1 MPATIHASL
10 TRQGAGFASP
20 LKNSGLFKYG
30 GGSFPTAVKTAN
42 PSYVVTHVE
51 DLSVRGDIVV
61 SEGSTYFQAKA
72 ALDSYIAIHPEEADN
87 LQIMPLHE
95 VAA

>member
-1 MPATIHASL
+1 MPQVVHFAL
-10 TRQGAGFASP
+10 VRQGAGFASP

-30 GGSFPTAVKTAN
+30 AMTSGAAVVAN
-42 PSYVVTHVE
+42 DPSYVVTQVE
-51 DLSVRGDIVV
+51 DLAVRNDILA
-61 SEGSTYFQAKA
+61 GGTTYFSART
-72 ALDSYIAIHPEEADN
+72 ALDAHLALHPEDTAN